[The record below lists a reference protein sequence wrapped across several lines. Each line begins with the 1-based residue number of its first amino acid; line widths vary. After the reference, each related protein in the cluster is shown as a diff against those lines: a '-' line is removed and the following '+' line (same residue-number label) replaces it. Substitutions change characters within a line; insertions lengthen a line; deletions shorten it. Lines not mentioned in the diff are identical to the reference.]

1 MELTLSRNKWIAI
14 GITALVVIVLAV
26 SVYFVSSKGLLS
38 LGARNPAPSTNEPA
52 FKALNT
58 IFTPDVSAGE
68 DAWESQVCGGMT
80 KDGCNL
86 FKKLYAPTIWQAAQ
100 AGQINKV
107 SLTFVAVQEKLP
119 IIQNTGTGI
128 IEDQVWKLS
137 TDNKNQPYL
146 YAQVAQDL
154 ATHNWL
160 LVRILFAQEA
170 QARYGQ

>member
-1 MELTLSRNKWIAI
+1 MELTLSRNKLIAI
-14 GITALVVIVLAV
+14 GIAVLVVIVLAV
-26 SVYFVSSKGLLS
+26 TVYFVFNKGLLS
-38 LGARNPAPSTNEPA
+38 LGAKDPAPSTNEPA

-68 DAWESQVCGGMT
+68 DAWESQVCAGMT

-100 AGQINKV
+100 AGQISKV
-107 SLTFVAVQEKLP
+107 SLTFAAVQEKLP
-119 IIQNTGTGI
+119 NLPSTGTSASGG
-128 IEDQVWKLS
+128 QVWKLS
-137 TDNKNQPYL
+137 TGNKDQPYL
-146 YAQVAQDL
+146 YAQVAQDP
-154 ATHNWL
+154 TTRNWM